1 MNISRKTETKEI
13 IVGNTMITF
22 EYPIMDNTLHGAVV
36 VFKGRYPEKGR
47 VVNEKCYEIGYVIK
61 GSGKLV
67 IEGNEI
73 EFSEG
78 DQLLIKPGQRY
89 YWDANAT
96 MFMPC
101 TPAWFP
107 EQHKEVE

>member
-1 MNISRKTETKEI
+1 MNISRKTETKETK
-13 IVGNTMITF
+13 VSNTMTTY
-22 EYPIMDNTLHGAVV
+22 EYPVMDNVLHGAVV
-36 VFKGRYPEKGR
+36 EFNGRYPEKGR
-47 VVNEKCYEIGYVIK
+47 VVNEKCHEVGYVIT

-89 YWDANAT
+89 YWEANAT

>member
-1 MNISRKTETKEI
+1 MT
-13 IVGNTMITF
+13 VF
-22 EYPIMDNTLHGAVV
+22 EYPTMDRTLHGAVV
-36 VFKGRYPEKGR
+36 VLEGRYPENGR
-47 VVNEKCYEIGYVIK
+47 VVNETCYEAGYVIK

-67 IEGNEI
+67 IEGSEI
-73 EFSEG
+73 EFGEG

-89 YWDANAT
+89 YWEAHAT

-107 EQHKEVE
+107 EQHKQVD

>member
-13 IVGNTMITF
+13 IVGNTMTTF

-47 VVNEKCYEIGYVIK
+47 VVNEECYEIGYAIK
-61 GSGKLV
+61 GSGKL
-67 IEGNEI
+67 ILEGNEI

-89 YWDANAT
+89 YWEADAT

-101 TPAWFP
+101 TPAWSA

>member
-1 MNISRKTETKEI
+1 MNIARKTQTKETN
-13 IVGNTMITF
+13 VGDTMAVF
-22 EYPIMDNTLHGAVV
+22 EYPVMDNTLHGAVV
-36 VFKGRYPEKGR
+36 EFKGRYPEKGR
-47 VVNEKCYEIGYVIK
+47 AVNEKCYEVGYVIK

-89 YWDANAT
+89 YWQATAT

-101 TPAWFP
+101 TPAWYP

>member
-1 MNISRKTETKEI
+1 MNIARKTESKETK
-13 IVGNTMITF
+13 VGNTMTVY

-36 VFKGRYPEKGR
+36 EFKGRYPENGR
-47 VVNEKCYEIGYVIK
+47 VVNEECYEVGYVIK
-61 GSGKLV
+61 GSGKLI

-73 EFSEG
+73 EFSAG

-89 YWDANAT
+89 YWEANAT

-101 TPAWFP
+101 APAWFP